1 MVMMFTFTAPGMDRN
16 RILYERE
23 LPGGG
28 FVHVEEQEPDGGGPR
43 RALISVERRRDPAR
57 RDGHAPPVIA
67 TAEASASQNVFRQLL
82 EIATDNVQIA
92 RALLRWQSDGKA
104 RF

>member
-1 MVMMFTFTAPGMDRN
+1 MERRRV
-16 RILYERE
+16 LYHRE

-28 FVHVEEQEPDGGGPR
+28 YVNVEEDAAPSGDVR
-43 RALISVERRRDPAR
+43 RAHVAVERRREPFR
-57 RDGHAPPVIA
+57 RDGHEPPVIA
-67 TAEASASQNVFRQLL
+67 SAEGITTHSVFRQLL
-82 EIATDNVQIA
+82 EIASDNVAIA

>member
-1 MVMMFTFTAPGMDRN
+1 MERR
-16 RILYERE
+16 RILYQRE

-28 FVHVEEQEPDGGGPR
+28 YVSVEEDASIPGEIR
-43 RALISVERRRDPAR
+43 RAHVAVERRREPFR
-57 RDGHAPPVIA
+57 REGHDPPVIA
-67 TAEASASQNVFRQLL
+67 SAEGSTTHSVFRQLL
-82 EIATDNVQIA
+82 EIASDNVAIA

>member
-1 MVMMFTFTAPGMDRN
+1 MQRP
-16 RILYERE
+16 RILYRRE

-28 FVHVEEQEPDGGGPR
+28 FVVVREEADLQSDVHRAHVT
-43 RALISVERRRDPAR
+43 VERRSDPAR
-57 RDGHAPPVIA
+57 RDGHFAPIV
-67 TAEASASQNVFRQLL
+67 ASAEGPSTHSVFRQLL
-82 EIATDNVQIA
+82 DIATDNVAIA

>member
-1 MVMMFTFTAPGMDRN
+1 MERRRV
-16 RILYERE
+16 LYHRE

-28 FVHVEEQEPDGGGPR
+28 YVNVEEEAAASGDVR
-43 RALISVERRRDPAR
+43 RAHVAVERRREPFR
-57 RDGHAPPVIA
+57 RDGHEPPVIA
-67 TAEASASQNVFRQLL
+67 SAEGITTHSVFRQLL
-82 EIATDNVQIA
+82 EIASDNVAIA